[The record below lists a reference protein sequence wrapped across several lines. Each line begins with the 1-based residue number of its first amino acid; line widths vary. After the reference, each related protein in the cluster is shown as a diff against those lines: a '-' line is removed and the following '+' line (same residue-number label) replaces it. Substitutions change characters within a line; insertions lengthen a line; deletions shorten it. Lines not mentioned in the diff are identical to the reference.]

1 MKRFSAILIAVIFM
15 IMSIHTV
22 TYAFD
27 WKTLNAEMISQSE
40 NESQTIVVLKDRQ
53 SRTFKVIYPDEAM
66 LAKLSNKILKYKN
79 DFYNW
84 KNIRFN
90 DITFMVFADFLNII
104 VVPQEVNYNKQN
116 LAVAIPAGI
125 TMAYDP
131 EKDALRYDFRIMK
144 DEQFIRIVGN
154 YLREEELVNR
164 IGKAYDNPAGNL
176 QPANPDPLQPIN
188 MGDTSEKMIQALIYL
203 NYEDWNG
210 RHKTIP
216 IETIR
221 RVVELKQNNPG
232 ATKTQ
237 LWQMVKKAKIQIT
250 KRQMELVL
258 IFCFNQFE

>member
-15 IMSIHTV
+15 IMCIHTV

-27 WKTLNAEMISQSE
+27 WKTLNAELISQSE
-40 NESQTIVVLKDRQ
+40 NESQTIVALKDRQ
-53 SRTFKVIYPDEAM
+53 SRTFKVIYQDEAM

-90 DITFMVFADFLNII
+90 DITFMVFANFLNII

-116 LAVAIPAGI
+116 LAAAIPAGI

-144 DEQFIRIVGN
+144 DEQFIRIVGS

-164 IGKAYDNPAGNL
+164 IAMAYDNPAGNR
-176 QPANPDPLQPIN
+176 QPVNPDPLQPASA
-188 MGDTSEKMIQALIYL
+188 GDLNEKMVQALIYL
-203 NYEDWNG
+203 NNQDWNG
-210 RHKTIP
+210 RQKTIP
-216 IETIR
+216 VETIR
-221 RVVELKQNNPG
+221 QVIELRQSNPD
-232 ATKTQ
+232 ATKAQ
-237 LWQMVKKAKIQIT
+237 LWQMVKKAKIKVS
-250 KRQMELVL
+250 KREYDL
-258 IFCFNQFE
+258 IFVLCFNEFK